1 MFVLGNLLEGVG
13 SLLILVLNLY
23 MLVIFIYA
31 VMSWVSPSPYNPFV
45 RFVTSV
51 SEPVLGVI
59 RGFLP
64 RGLGIDISPL
74 IAIGIIYLTRKVVAE
89 SLLQMGRQLQY

>member
-23 MLVIFIYA
+23 MLAIFIYA
-31 VMSWVSPSPYNPFV
+31 VMSWVSPNPYNPFV
-45 RFVTSV
+45 RFVTNV

-64 RGLGIDISPL
+64 RGLGVDLSPL

-89 SLLQMGRQLQY
+89 SLLQMGRQLQ